1 MNTTIAAIST
11 AVSASG
17 IGIIRISG
25 PEAMDVISRIYRSKG
40 GKKKIKEVPTHTIH
54 YGYIY
59 DGEEAVDEVL
69 VMVMRAPKTF
79 TGEDT
84 VEIDCHGGV
93 YAMNRVLETVL
104 KNGAKIAGPGEFTKR
119 AFLNGR
125 LDLSQAEAVMD
136 VIQAKN
142 EYALKS
148 SMSQLKGSVQK
159 TIKEIRP
166 TAMCSVPR
174 FWEKVYSGVQEKINE
189 TTGLKKKLMLDA
201 LKVGREHNIEY
212 VCKGLTPPALLHMKY
227 KFYEKTI
234 YSLLK
239 KTIGIEN
246 GRFFP
251 TAGAAI
257 PPAVQE
263 FILSVGINM
272 VAGYGLTEST
282 ATVSCENDFDH
293 VVGSVGR
300 IMPHVEV
307 KIGEN
312 NEILLRGVGITHG
325 YYKKEAA
332 TKAAFTEDGWFHTGD
347 AGYIKDGHLFLTE
360 RIKDLFKTSNGKYI
374 APQAIEAKLVVDRYI
389 DQISIIADERKFVSA
404 LIIPEYKLVKEYAE
418 KKGIKYASMEELLQ
432 DQQIIDLFKERI
444 DTLQQQ
450 FAHYEQIKRFTL
462 LPHPFSMERGEL
474 TNTLKIKRNVL
485 NKNYA
490 AEIEKMYEE

>member
-1 MNTTIAAIST
+1 MQRKLLHEALQVGKAYNVHYKMRGLIPP
-11 AVSASG
+11 VSLRLRYAFF
-17 IGIIRISG
+17 
-25 PEAMDVISRIYRSKG
+25 EKTVI
-40 GKKKIKEVPTHTIH
+40 
-54 YGYIY
+54 
-59 DGEEAVDEVL
+59 
-69 VMVMRAPKTF
+69 
-79 TGEDT
+79 
-84 VEIDCHGGV
+84 
-93 YAMNRVLETVL
+93 
-104 KNGAKIAGPGEFTKR
+104 
-119 AFLNGR
+119 
-125 LDLSQAEAVMD
+125 
-136 VIQAKN
+136 
-142 EYALKS
+142 
-148 SMSQLKGSVQK
+148 
-159 TIKEIRP
+159 
-166 TAMCSVPR
+166 
-174 FWEKVYSGVQEKINE
+174 
-189 TTGLKKKLMLDA
+189 
-201 LKVGREHNIEY
+201 
-212 VCKGLTPPALLHMKY
+212 ALLKRTLG
-227 KFYEKTI
+227 F
-234 YSLLK
+234 
-239 KTIGIEN
+239 EN
-246 GRFFP
+246 ANFFP